1 MFALSRAIR
10 PKVYWDILLMG
21 EYGVSYRDS
30 GGAGGLRGSSPKI
43 STIDALNSFPMLLG
57 WPVGGGMFYAANG
70 YLMSKKAHLPDEVMF
85 RDINCVMIPKLPT
98 QVGYRDALLDIYGPF
113 LSQSF
118 EKSFESDLWTVYRGR
133 PHLSDATKP

>member
-1 MFALSRAIR
+1 M
-10 PKVYWDILLMG
+10 V
-21 EYGVSYRDS
+21 
-30 GGAGGLRGSSPKI
+30 
-43 STIDALNSFPMLLG
+43 
-57 WPVGGGMFYAANG
+57 
-70 YLMSKKAHLPDEVMF
+70 
-85 RDINCVMIPKLPT
+85 PKLPT